1 MKKVNL
7 QFFAGTPSKRAYRI
21 NIKNPVFTLL
31 TSDDDTACV
40 YGKVDSLGEAMEIQI
55 TPTLA
60 TGTLYGNGAKVDD
73 SAKITGID
81 MQFGA
86 TKIPIEHR
94 ATMLGNTYAD
104 GILVEN
110 KADQSVYIAFG
121 YEVEQTNG
129 KRECVWLL
137 KGKAQ
142 PISSTSQQSESNINY
157 STDSIKI
164 SFIPRAFDGAIRAFG
179 DTANEAFTEEKAD
192 TFFSA
197 APTTFVVK

>member
-21 NIKNPVFTLL
+21 NIKKPVYSVL
-31 TSDDDTACV
+31 TSDDSTASV
-40 YGKVDSLGEAMEIQI
+40 YGEVKSLGEAMEIQI

-60 TGTLYGNGAKVDD
+60 TGTLYGDGAKVDD

-81 MQFGA
+81 MQFGS

-94 ATMLGNTYAD
+94 AEMLGNTYVD

-110 KADQSVYIAFG
+110 KGDQSKYIAFG

-164 SFIPRAFDGAIRAFG
+164 SFIPRTFDGAIRAFG
-179 DTANEAFTEEKAD
+179 DTANEAFTDEKAD
-192 TFFSA
+192 AFLSDVPNTFA
-197 APTTFVVK
+197 GE